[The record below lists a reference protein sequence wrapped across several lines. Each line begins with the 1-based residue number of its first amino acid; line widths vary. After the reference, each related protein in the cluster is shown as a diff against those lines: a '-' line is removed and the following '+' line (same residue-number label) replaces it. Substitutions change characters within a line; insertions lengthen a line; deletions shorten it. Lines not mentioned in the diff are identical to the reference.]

1 MLDGN
6 TSMEIS
12 FSINQLSLSRMKDS
26 ISSPSIM
33 KLFSD
38 KRSSKIEQPI
48 MLLFNIGLQTNEFI
62 TLTMPTISLLRN
74 AKRDKLK

>member
-1 MLDGN
+1 MK
-6 TSMEIS
+6 
-12 FSINQLSLSRMKDS
+12 LSL
-26 ISSPSIM
+26 
-33 KLFSD
+33 D

-48 MLLFNIGLQTNEFI
+48 TLLFNIGLQTNEFI